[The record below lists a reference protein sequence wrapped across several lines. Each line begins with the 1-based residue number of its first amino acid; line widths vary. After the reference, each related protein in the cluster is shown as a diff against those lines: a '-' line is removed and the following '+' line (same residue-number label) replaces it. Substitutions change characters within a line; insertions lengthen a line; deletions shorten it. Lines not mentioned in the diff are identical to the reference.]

1 MKSAAGSFITELR
14 KYQNLAVRDIEV
26 QWRFTSC
33 TRVFKEG
40 LPEEVMHKL
49 SLEGGVGVSHIF
61 RVGTAF
67 QEGGT

>member
-14 KYQNLAVRDIEV
+14 KYQNLPVRDTAV
-26 QWRFTSC
+26 QFTSC
-33 TRVFKEG
+33 TRVFREG
-40 LPEEVMHKL
+40 LTEKVMHKL
-49 SLEGGVGVSHIF
+49 SLEGGVEVSQIF

>member
-14 KYQNLAVRDIEV
+14 KYQNLPVRDTAV

-33 TRVFKEG
+33 TRIFKEG

-49 SLEGGVGVSHIF
+49 SLEGGEVSQIF